1 MVCQGY
7 GVTVAQRPS
16 TPPAWV
22 RILLPLPSYFVDK
35 RGEIMTDLLPPQI
48 ASDIIKR
55 MNPYLR
61 PLNSTMEFI

>member
-1 MVCQGY
+1 
-7 GVTVAQRPS
+7 
-16 TPPAWV
+16 
-22 RILLPLPSYFVDK
+22 
-35 RGEIMTDLLPPQI
+35 MTDLLPPQI